1 MRKAS
6 ALIGLCL
13 MLALALNVWAYQ
25 RTHPEIMQSVAATR
39 TAVTEAIEAGN
50 AAAAAQSA
58 AELEGLF
65 RELPPIYQ
73 TMNLAPA
80 AVEMANQAAATAA
93 ETAAAAKA
101 GNLEA
106 ANTAHGTIGKACAG
120 CHNQFRE
127 KGPDDA
133 YRIKTGG

>member
-6 ALIGLCL
+6 AMIGLCL

-25 RTHPEIMQSVAATR
+25 RTHPEIMQSVSATR
-39 TAVTEAIEAGN
+39 DAITQAIEGGN
-50 AAAAAQSA
+50 AATAAESA

-65 RELPPIYQ
+65 RELVPIYE

-80 AVEMANQAAATAA
+80 IELANKAAATAS

-106 ANTAHGTIGKACAG
+106 AATAHGTIGKACNG
-120 CHNQFRE
+120 CHTQFRE
-127 KGPDDA
+127 KAPDGSF
-133 YRIKTGG
+133 RIKTGG